1 MKSNRGFTLVEM
13 LVVLAIMAVTVAVS
27 LPFVRKSGDVRSLEA
42 TAQLIAARLR
52 QTQAE
57 SVGTNSERF
66 FKIDLKNATLLEP
79 KYALPGGTNLHI
91 ETAEGQIIGD
101 LAAIRF
107 FADGSST
114 GGKIT
119 LNRGDNK
126 IELDINWLDGAVMLA
141 KVPSP

>member
-1 MKSNRGFTLVEM
+1 
-13 LVVLAIMAVTVAVS
+13 
-27 LPFVRKSGDVRSLEA
+27 
-42 TAQLIAARLR
+42 
-52 QTQAE
+52 
-57 SVGTNSERF
+57 
-66 FKIDLKNATLLEP
+66 LLEP